1 MHKKSA
7 NFIKFLSTE
16 STAQIS
22 PNEISSLK
30 AAALP
35 DLVNQTL
42 YNDNNYRTNPKKI
55 ECIIEYIKKNDYNE
69 EFTLEVANIQNSTV
83 SIKFQN
89 NDKNA
94 QKLQSIIDD
103 ANSSCF
109 NSGFISIIILSI
121 LMFAIVGTVVWLS
134 KRQARWARFD
144 LA

>member
-1 MHKKSA
+1 MSA

-22 PNEISSLK
+22 SNELSSLK
-30 AAALP
+30 TAALRE
-35 DLVNQTL
+35 LVNQTL

-55 ECIIEYIKKNDYNE
+55 ECIIEYFKQTDYNE
-69 EFTLEVANIQNSTV
+69 EFTLEIADVQNSTV

-89 NDKNA
+89 NDKSA
-94 QKLQSIIDD
+94 QKLQSFIDD

-121 LMFAIVGTVVWLS
+121 LMILIVGTVMWLS